1 MLPPLAPEQVF
12 VLSRSM
18 MGAIRAAVLEEQPFL
33 GCRAFENE
41 VVRLVAAY
49 LEALTKAAA
58 AR

>member
-1 MLPPLAPEQVF
+1 MLPPLIPEQVF
-12 VLSRSM
+12 VLSRM
-18 MGAIRAAVLEEQPFL
+18 MGAIRAAMLEEQPFL